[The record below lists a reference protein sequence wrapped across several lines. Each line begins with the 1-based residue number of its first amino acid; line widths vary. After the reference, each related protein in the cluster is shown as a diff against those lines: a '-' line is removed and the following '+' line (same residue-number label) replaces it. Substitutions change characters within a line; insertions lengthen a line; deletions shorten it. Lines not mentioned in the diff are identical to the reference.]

1 MACPS
6 ASVFQCKC
14 LTFGILETKQWGV
27 GVYCLFPLEKVM
39 GKVRQK
45 LGKKERKCFVSVPRF
60 TQEGITTK
68 KFNEI

>member
-1 MACPS
+1 MS
-6 ASVFQCKC
+6 YFWNIGDKTV
-14 LTFGILETKQWGV
+14 GGWGV
-27 GVYCLFPLEKVM
+27 FCLFPLEKVM